1 MSWLGE
7 LAARLPQPMRFIIAG
22 GFAAMVN
29 WLARFPLEL
38 AMPFVPAVIG
48 ATIIGM
54 AVGFISYRS
63 FVFPGSARPLAGQIR
78 DFVAV
83 NLLGMAVTVVVAVL
97 MRYVILA
104 VVDALPGVNAV
115 AHALGIAAGALVNFL
130 GHKRV
135 TFRSA

>member
-1 MSWLGE
+1 MSRLGQW
-7 LAARLPQPMRFIIAG
+7 ATRLPQPTRFIIAG
-22 GFAAMVN
+22 GVAAGVN

-38 AMPFVPAVIG
+38 AMPFVPAVIA
-48 ATIIGM
+48 ATLIGM
-54 AVGFISYRS
+54 LVGFISYRS

-83 NLLGMAVTVVVAVL
+83 NLLGMAVTVVVAAL
-97 MRYVILA
+97 MRHVILN
-104 VVDALPGVNAV
+104 VVDVLPGVNAV
-115 AHALGIAAGALVNFL
+115 AHALGIAAGALANFF